1 MVLFVRFIHRKI
13 THPRPNSSSCSEVCH
28 TFGMGRFASPQ
39 RWSIYKNCLEFST
52 GDFSLLP
59 CLFISIWTGG
69 LFVCFN
75 RFWILIQ
82 YDVMLLLSVYQL
94 WPLVISSASS
104 WSFCYTPIIVRGF
117 GFGFLIVCV
126 HFLTFWHY
134 KVLQGHLVYFLPQ
147 A

>member
-13 THPRPNSSSCSEVCH
+13 MHPRPNSSSCSEVCH

-39 RWSIYKNCLEFST
+39 RWSIYKNCLEFSA

-75 RFWILIQ
+75 RLWILIQ
-82 YDVMLLLSVYQL
+82 YDFMLLLNVYQL

-104 WSFCYTPIIVRGF
+104 WVLLLYPHHCKGIWFCLF
-117 GFGFLIVCV
+117 VCV

-134 KVLQGHLVYFLPQ
+134 KVLQVHLVYFLPQ

>member
-1 MVLFVRFIHRKI
+1 
-13 THPRPNSSSCSEVCH
+13 
-28 TFGMGRFASPQ
+28 
-39 RWSIYKNCLEFST
+39 
-52 GDFSLLP
+52 
-59 CLFISIWTGG
+59 
-69 LFVCFN
+69 
-75 RFWILIQ
+75 
-82 YDVMLLLSVYQL
+82 MLLLSVYQL